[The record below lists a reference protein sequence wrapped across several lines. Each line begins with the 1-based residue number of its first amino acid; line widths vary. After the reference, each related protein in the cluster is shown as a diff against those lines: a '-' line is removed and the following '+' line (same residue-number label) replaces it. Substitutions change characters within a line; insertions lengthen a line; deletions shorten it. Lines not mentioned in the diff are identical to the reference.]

1 MIIIY
6 FIFAILTAALTGI
19 NANLRNLELTPST
32 TCTAILGSLFWPI
45 FWSFIFW
52 YNIKLPNK

>member
-1 MIIIY
+1 MIIY
-6 FIFAILTAALTGI
+6 CVFAILTAALTGI

-32 TCTAILGSLFWPI
+32 TCAALFGALLWPI
-45 FWSFIFW
+45 YWSFIFW